1 MYRLEGKVALI
12 TGAATGIGECS
23 AKLFA
28 KHGAKVVVADI
39 DDALGQS
46 VVEAI
51 GSSNAAYVHCDVT
64 KEEDVKNA
72 VDFAVSTYGK
82 LDIMFNNAGI
92 VDSLK
97 PVLKYELSDF
107 QRVLNVNIN
116 GVFLGMIDEANYTS
130 MQLVSTF

>member
-116 GVFLGMIDEANYTS
+116 GVFLGMMRQIILLCN
-130 MQLVSTF
+130 